1 VPAIASWLHHHR
13 RIQIT
18 VWGSGSCPAVGDH
31 ARYANDGNSLRLT
44 RRTYV
49 PGRPCTTDVA
59 PATTVLPVPRF
70 VRGVEE
76 FKVIVEGGA
85 TDMVV
90 NL

>member
-1 VPAIASWLHHHR
+1 MPTTASWLHHHP

-31 ARYANDGNSLRLT
+31 ARYANDGTSLTLT
-44 RRTYV
+44 LRTYP

-59 PATTVLPVPRF
+59 PATTVLPVPRLA
-70 VRGVEE
+70 RGADE
-76 FKVIVEGGA
+76 FQVMVEGA
-85 TDMVV
+85 AIDMVV